1 MIHHLVCH
9 GYYLTILNMKMKD
22 RHFKKTRLMFV
33 SPWLLAAAIG
43 LLSLIIVIFAANNIK
58 RERGMLTEGL
68 FRKGEAI
75 FRFVEAGMRAS
86 MMSGMMG
93 NMMGVNI
100 PENSGAAQTQ
110 RLIEQASESPDI
122 HYIAVIDIS
131 GKVLVHSDPDKVGTM
146 IQRDFDILRNADQRC
161 AFHIIR
167 QPEVRYKVFEV
178 LGPFEP
184 FRGRGGL
191 KRWREQFRQQYPLKP
206 KQHSQGDVPP
216 DSWHLS
222 TLGSETHPQF
232 ILVGLDMT
240 ELENTVRRYRYQ
252 MIFMSIT
259 LLLIGLGGWISLMAA
274 QSYRISQEALNRV
287 QAFTG
292 LLISR
297 LPVGIVATDQKGKII
312 TFNSKAAAMTGKNV
326 ESVRNGKPA
335 DVLPPEVSRF
345 FVLQDE
351 REEMTD
357 RDVIL
362 TGADNNRYSLHLSS
376 LPVYNQYS
384 AFMGRVLLMY
394 DLSEL
399 KRLEKE
405 VQRHDRLVALGK
417 MAAGVAHEVR
427 NPLSSIKGFAT
438 LLGSKFKE
446 GSKEHE
452 ASDLL
457 VQEAERLNRS
467 ITELLNYARPTT
479 LRKEP
484 VNIGEMVDL
493 SLKLISSDA
502 QALGVTISL
511 DIEPDLPAVSVDR
524 DRINQVLLNLYLNGL
539 QAMENSAE
547 GKELKVSVHHD
558 KENKMLVIEVQDIG
572 CGIPR
577 DDLDKVLDPYF
588 TTKPEGTGL
597 GLALAY
603 KIIDE
608 HKGSIQFSS
617 NQGKGTSV
625 SVSLPI
631 E

>member
-1 MIHHLVCH
+1 
-9 GYYLTILNMKMKD
+9 MKD
-22 RHFKKTRLMFV
+22 RFFKKTRLMFV

-75 FRFVEAGMRAS
+75 VRFVEAGMRAS
-86 MMSGMMG
+86 MMTGMMG
-93 NMMGVNI
+93 SMMGVNT
-100 PENSGAAQTQ
+100 PENTGAAQTQ
-110 RLIEQASESPDI
+110 RLIEQVSESPDI
-122 HYIAVIDIS
+122 HYIAVIDVS
-131 GKVLVHSDPDKVGTM
+131 GKVMVHSDPDKVGTT
-146 IQRDFDILRNADQRC
+146 IQRDFNILMKADPGST
-161 AFHIIR
+161 FHIIR
-167 QPEVRYKVFEV
+167 LPETRYKVFEV

-191 KRWREQFRQQYPLKP
+191 QRWREQFKQQYPLKP
-206 KQHSQGDVPP
+206 EQQSQGDAPP

-222 TLGSETHPQF
+222 TLGSESHPQF

-297 LPVGIVATDQKGKII
+297 LPVGIIATDQNGKII
-312 TFNSKAAAMTGKNV
+312 TFNSKAAAMTGKSV
-326 ESVRNGKPA
+326 ESVINGNPA
-335 DVLPPEVSRF
+335 DVLSSEVARF
-345 FVLQDE
+345 FALQDNSDE
-351 REEMTD
+351 ITD

-362 TGADNNRYSLHLSS
+362 TGTDNIQYSLHLSS

-384 AFMGRVLLMY
+384 IFMGRVLLMY

-446 GSKEHE
+446 GSREHE

-467 ITELLNYARPTT
+467 ITELLNYARPTA
-479 LRKEP
+479 LRKDP
-484 VNIGEMVDL
+484 VNLGEMVDL

-502 QALGVTISL
+502 QALGVNISL
-511 DIEPDLPAVSVDR
+511 DIEPDLPAISVDR

-539 QAMENSAE
+539 QAMEDSTAK
-547 GKELKVSVHHD
+547 KELSVSVRLN
-558 KENKMLVIEVQDIG
+558 KEENALVIEVRDTG
-572 CGIPR
+572 CGIPQ

-608 HKGSIQFSS
+608 HNGSIQFDSI
-617 NQGKGTSV
+617 QGKGTSV
-625 SVSLPI
+625 SITLPV
-631 E
+631 

>member
-1 MIHHLVCH
+1 
-9 GYYLTILNMKMKD
+9 
-22 RHFKKTRLMFV
+22 
-33 SPWLLAAAIG
+33 
-43 LLSLIIVIFAANNIK
+43 
-58 RERGMLTEGL
+58 MLTEGL

-100 PENSGAAQTQ
+100 PENSGEAQTQ

-122 HYIAVIDIS
+122 HYIAVVDIS
-131 GKVLVHSDPDKVGTM
+131 GKVLVHSDPEKVGTM
-146 IQRDFDILRNADQRC
+146 IKRDFDILRNAEQRG

-167 QPEVRYKVFEV
+167 QPEVKYKVFEV

-206 KQHSQGDVPP
+206 KQHFQGDVPP
-216 DSWHLS
+216 DNWHLS

-297 LPVGIVATDQKGKII
+297 LPVGIIATDQKGKII

-335 DVLPPEVSRF
+335 DVLPSEVSRF

-357 RDVIL
+357 RDVVL
-362 TGADNNRYSLHLSS
+362 TGADDNRYSLHLSS

-405 VQRHDRLVALGK
+405 IQRHDRLVALGK

-558 KENKMLVIEVQDIG
+558 KENKMLVIEVQDTG

-625 SVSLPI
+625 SISLPI
-631 E
+631 D